1 MKPADTPRRR
11 VLRKSN
17 PLWPILIVIALIW
30 LASVVGAIDDA
41 AEAEDQ
47 QVTAT
52 AARAAAHAD
61 EWPLILKADK

>member
-1 MKPADTPRRR
+1 MKHADIPRRR

-17 PLWPILIVIALIW
+17 PLWPILIVVALIW

-47 QVTAT
+47 QATAT
-52 AARAAAHAD
+52 AARAAAHVD